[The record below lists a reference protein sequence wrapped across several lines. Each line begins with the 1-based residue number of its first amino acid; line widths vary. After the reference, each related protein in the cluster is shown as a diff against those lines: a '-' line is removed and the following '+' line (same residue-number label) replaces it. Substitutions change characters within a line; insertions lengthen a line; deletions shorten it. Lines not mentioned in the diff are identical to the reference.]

1 MLFVSKMQYLLSML
15 RSVFFAKN
23 VAVKS
28 FISFIASFFE
38 FAQFIVK
45 SKLVLSRLVVFAK
58 YLVSVPFEMIKIC
71 KYLKREFDELKL
83 SLE

>member
-1 MLFVSKMQYLLSML
+1 M
-15 RSVFFAKN
+15 
-23 VAVKS
+23 
-28 FISFIASFFE
+28 ASFFE

-71 KYLKREFDELKL
+71 KYLKSEFDELKL